1 MDILG
6 SISTVQNPAT
16 FISYSGSQ
24 VAFNLFFAFILST
37 LVALVYQFTHRG
49 YSYSKNFVSSLI
61 IISLVVTVVMMV
73 IGNSLARAFALLGA
87 FSIIR
92 FRTAV
97 KDTKDIAFIFMSLV
111 LGMAAGTNNYI
122 IGLVGTISILAIVLL
137 LDRINLAGA
146 EKTQYTLSIFAKNDK
161 QSFSSNKRGFSSNK
175 IDWRTFDKYIKS
187 RNLISTSTRDNGK
200 LTEHVFAVDFKKG
213 INLDEFIREVSQVKS
228 IERVH
233 LFSTKEEIEY

>member
-6 SISTVQNPAT
+6 SLFTVQNPAT
-16 FISYSGSQ
+16 FINYSAPQ
-24 VAFNLFFAFILST
+24 VAFNLIFAFILST
-37 LVALVYQFTHRG
+37 MVALVYQFTHKG

-61 IISLVVTVVMMV
+61 IVSLVVTVVMMV

-97 KDTKDIAFIFMSLV
+97 KDTRDISFVFMSLV

-122 IGLVGTISILAIVLL
+122 IGLIGTIVILASVLL
-137 LDRINLAGA
+137 LDRVNLAGA
-146 EKTQYTLSIFAKNDK
+146 EKTQFTLSV
-161 QSFSSNKRGFSSNK
+161 FSKTNK

-187 RNLISTSTRDNGK
+187 RDLISTSTRDNGK
-200 LTEHVFAVDFKKG
+200 LTEHVFAIDFKKG
-213 INLDEFIREVSQVKS
+213 INRDEFVREVSQLKN
-228 IERVH
+228 IERIH

>member
-6 SISTVQNPAT
+6 SLFTVQNPAT
-16 FISYSGSQ
+16 FITYSAPQ

-37 LVALVYQFTHRG
+37 LVALVYQFTHKG

-61 IISLVVTVVMMV
+61 LVSLVVTIVMMV

-97 KDTKDIAFIFMSLV
+97 KDTKDISFIFMSLV

-122 IGLVGTISILAIVLL
+122 IGLIGTILILAVVLL
-137 LDRINLAGA
+137 LDKINLAGA
-146 EKTQYTLSIFAKNDK
+146 EKTQYTLSVFSKN
-161 QSFSSNKRGFSSNK
+161 NKRSFSSNK
-175 IDWRTFDKYIKS
+175 IDWKTFDKYIKN
-187 RNLISTSTRDNGK
+187 RNLISTSTRNNGK
-200 LTEHVFAVDFKKG
+200 LTEHVFAIDFKKG
-213 INLDEFIREVSQVKS
+213 INPDEFVREVSQMKN
-228 IERVH
+228 IERIH